1 MARKLK
7 DSRQRMECEYAA
19 VRRRALELARMF
31 YGSREAPEKA
41 GAKLEPLTVEE
52 LEFFA
57 KLCDS
62 EEREKHSRQWL
73 ERAKPI
79 TNLVQ

>member
-7 DSRQRMECEYAA
+7 DSRQRTEREYAA
-19 VRRRALELARMF
+19 VRRRALELARIF
-31 YGSREAPEKA
+31 SGSREAPEKA
-41 GAKLEPLTVEE
+41 GAALEPLTVEE
-52 LEFFA
+52 LEFLA

-62 EEREKHSRQWL
+62 EEGEKHSREWL

-79 TNLVQ
+79 TTVVQ